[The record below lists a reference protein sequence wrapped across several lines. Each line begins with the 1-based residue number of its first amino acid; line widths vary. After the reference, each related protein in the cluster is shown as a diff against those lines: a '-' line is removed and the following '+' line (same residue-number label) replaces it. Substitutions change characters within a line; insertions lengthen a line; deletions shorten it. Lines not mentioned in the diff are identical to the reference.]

1 MFLNSEVKKR
11 FLAVSYS
18 DLWIYAACVAIEE
31 MGGEKA
37 TLAAICLDK
46 FEQMLMVRK
55 VTWGL
60 PDAQTCDQ

>member
-1 MFLNSEVKKR
+1 MFLNSEVKKK

-60 PDAQTCDQ
+60 PHAQTSDQ